1 MNTESG
7 ENQAGNNKLIGSQV
21 SLITKA
27 DSRYEGTLVEVDRVK
42 KTMTLKNVK
51 TMGTEGRRNGQNEIP
66 ATDNIMGQVKF
77 KVELVKVFNII
88 EQPVEPED
96 DAKKQE
102 DDPAIIASE
111 EANSDEKLQE
121 KQQKKTQVKKDD
133 WAIGTKA
140 QKTKGPAEK

>member
-88 EQPVEPED
+88 EQPVEPEE

-111 EANSDEKLQE
+111 EANSDEKL
-121 KQQKKTQVKKDD
+121 
-133 WAIGTKA
+133 
-140 QKTKGPAEK
+140 